1 MRWTPASMFALAA
14 ASAVALTVSAPA
26 LAASDARELPEGFEY
41 LPEFAGANVFEAF
54 SEGERRGVHSISTQ
68 EAGIIRKAVDLPL
81 TATTEIEFDWRYV
94 ALPALGPET
103 AAGFHDYHSIAVE
116 FDNGQDVTWFWSRE
130 LAPGTQ
136 FRCPLPGWD
145 ERETHIVVTSGGG
158 GLGDWATH
166 RRAVL
171 ADYRS
176 AVGGEAP
183 ARIVAVWFI
192 ANSFFGKQKGEA
204 YFANVRLLDG
214 GHSIDAFADPSRAG
228 SPSGAR
234 SSW

>member
-1 MRWTPASMFALAA
+1 MRWMPGSMIALAA
-14 ASAVALTVSAPA
+14 ALATSAAA
-26 LAASDARELPEGFEY
+26 LAASDGRELPRGFEY

-54 SEGERRGVHSISTQ
+54 SEDGRRGVRSITTQ

-81 TATTEIEFDWRYV
+81 TDTTEIQFDWRYV

-103 AAGFHDYHSIAVE
+103 EAGFHDYHSIAVE
-116 FDNGQDVTWFWSRE
+116 LDNGQDVTWFWSRE

-136 FRCPLPGWD
+136 FRCPLQGWN
-145 ERETHIVVTSGGG
+145 ERETHIVLESGER
-158 GLGDWATH
+158 GLGDWVTH

-183 ARIVAVWFI
+183 ARIIAVWFI
-192 ANSFFGKQKGEA
+192 ANSFFGKRPGEA

-214 GHSIDAFADPSRAG
+214 DRSIDVFADR
-228 SPSGAR
+228 
-234 SSW
+234 